1 MHPTATQEHD
11 VPQAV
16 PDEAAALMRMVDFR
30 IPLPWLI
37 GGFAVALRT
46 SAKLSRLTDPPLPPV
61 CAPRVLPRYWF
72 ARLYVALSVLVN
84 VVVTLLEP
92 SALTARAINAS
103 GSLGWLAVWTLG
115 AVGVVALLDVIVND
129 LAPDR
134 WRLPSAHRWRHFVYM
149 AIALGE
155 VSITYVIAAKLGFTP
170 LLFVYWLD
178 AAADVAIAYFDLFA
192 RHREGRTT

>member
-1 MHPTATQEHD
+1 MTSE
-11 VPQAV
+11 
-16 PDEAAALMRMVDFR
+16 ENLR
-30 IPLPWLI
+30 L
-37 GGFAVALRT
+37 ALRT
-46 SAKLSRLTDPPLPPV
+46 SAKLSRIADKPLPPMRSSR
-61 CAPRVLPRYWF
+61 PMPRYWLT
-72 ARLYVALSVLVN
+72 RLYVALSVLVN
-84 VVVTLLEP
+84 IMVTSLEP
-92 SALTARAINAS
+92 QSLTARAIYAT

-115 AVGVVALLDVIVND
+115 AVGIVALLDVLVND
-129 LAPDR
+129 LAPDH

-178 AAADVAIAYFDLFA
+178 AAAAVAIAYFDLFA